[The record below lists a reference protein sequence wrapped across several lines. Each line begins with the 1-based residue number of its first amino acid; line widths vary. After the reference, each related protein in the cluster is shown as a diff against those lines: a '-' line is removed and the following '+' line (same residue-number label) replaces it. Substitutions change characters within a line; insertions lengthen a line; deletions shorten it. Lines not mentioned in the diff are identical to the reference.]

1 MFWIEFLGPP
11 LLGGILGFVVWYIQS
26 RIEKIQREQE
36 KLHDDRRIIYSEIL
50 EPYIKLLTQ
59 SKSDAEI
66 QNVARQITSLQYR
79 KKAYEFTLIGDDN
92 VVIAF
97 NNLMQY
103 AFNSNEEGSNLDTS
117 GMMKLW
123 GDLLLEIR
131 KSVNNPNTSL
141 TNRDML
147 RGFIKDIDK
156 YL

>member
-1 MFWIEFLGPP
+1 MYWIEIIGPP

-26 RIEKIQREQE
+26 RIAKIQREQE
-36 KLHDDRRIIYSEIL
+36 KLHDDRRNIYSEVL
-50 EPYIKLLTQ
+50 EPYIMLLTQ
-59 SKSDAEI
+59 SNSDKEI
-66 QNVARQITSLQYR
+66 HKVARQITSIDYR

-92 VVIAF
+92 VVLAF
-97 NNLMQY
+97 NELMQH
-103 AFNSNEEGSNLDTS
+103 AFNSDDEESKLDTS

-123 GDLLLEIR
+123 GDFLLEIR

-141 TNRDML
+141 SNRDML